1 MYDTLI
7 PSLLNYLYHLIV
19 LITYYDYVSKG
30 HCYSSTVQD
39 YYLLQDRVA
48 DYQKSAESFDKVS
61 GGKKKTRQQQ
71 PKYDDDHEEEEDEVR
86 YVVGSGGVEGKDER
100 IHTNSCIS
108 IMQPSS
114 NWGSSHPYGDKT
126 NVSKVTWSRQETAY
140 IGKVAAEI
148 KSAQGSNPKRLCAQ
162 ILKVL
167 FCFFFRTNFCCLKG
181 F

>member
-1 MYDTLI
+1 M
-7 PSLLNYLYHLIV
+7 

-61 GGKKKTRQQQ
+61 GGKKNKRQQQ
-71 PKYDDDHEEEEDEVR
+71 PKYDDDHEEEDEVR
-86 YVVGSGGVEGKDER
+86 YVGGSGGVEGKEER

-167 FCFFFRTNFCCLKG
+167 FCFFEDKFLLFKKG
-181 F
+181 FNYYFIGVTHLRLI

>member
-1 MYDTLI
+1 MY
-7 PSLLNYLYHLIV
+7 IV
-19 LITYYDYVSKG
+19 LITYYVYVSKG

-48 DYQKSAESFDKVS
+48 DYQKSAESFDKLS
-61 GGKKKTRQQQ
+61 GGKKIKRQQQ
-71 PKYDDDHEEEEDEVR
+71 LKYDDDHEEEEDEVR
-86 YVVGSGGVEGKDER
+86 HVGGSGRVEGNAER
-100 IHTNSCIS
+100 MHIS

-167 FCFFFRTNFCCLKG
+167 FCV
-181 F
+181 